1 MKESMNR
8 RMFIAGSFLGLAG
21 LLIIARLFFIQV
33 ISHNYYQDLASRQHV
48 SSYNFKTRRGNIY
61 LRERD
66 GGLFSA
72 AFTKSGFLAY
82 IDPAKLKN
90 PRQAYDLLIEII
102 SRLNPEDFFKKA
114 SKKDDPFEIIS
125 RRLDNETADKIKKL
139 NLSGAGVLGEEWRF
153 YPGRELAAHV
163 IGFTGYQGDQIVGRY
178 GVEYSQ
184 EGVLGEKKTVL
195 EGRSTLAG
203 IFLDWG
209 KKIFPDV
216 RPDYDLVL
224 TVEPQVQ
231 LFFEKELDKVFNKWH
246 AELAGG
252 VIYDPKSGRILAM
265 AARPAFDPN
274 KYNEIKSLNVFVNP
288 LIEHIYELGSV
299 FKPLTLVSAFD
310 AGKLKSGSVYFD
322 SGFID
327 FGDKRIENY
336 DGKGRGS
343 VDMQHVLNESLN
355 TGAVFAM
362 RRLGMDNLKKY
373 FENFGLNKK
382 TGVDLPGE
390 VAGDFSNLSSRRE
403 IEYATASFGQGI
415 AVTPLAFLR
424 AVSALANAGRL
435 ATPFVIERIMA
446 DGAPD
451 IITKPSISE
460 PVISPESAEEM
471 TRMLVKVVDEAL
483 AGGSVKNEKY
493 SIAAKTGTAEIPNPG
508 GKGYS
513 QDYLHSFFG
522 YAPAYDARFSVFL
535 FLVKPREVRYASQSL
550 AEPFMEIMKFL
561 LNYYNVPPDR

>member
-1 MKESMNR
+1 MKIDVNR
-8 RMFIAGSFLGLAG
+8 RMLIAGCLLGLAG
-21 LLIIARLFFIQV
+21 LLIIARLFFMQV
-33 ISHNYYQDLASRQHV
+33 ISHNFYQNLASRQHF

-82 IDPAKLKN
+82 IDPSKIKN
-90 PRQAYDLLIEII
+90 VQQAYDFLAEII
-102 SRLNPEDFFKKA
+102 PKLESEDFFKKA
-114 SKKDDPFEIIS
+114 SKKSDPFEIIS
-125 RRLDNETADKIKKL
+125 RRLDNKTADKIRNL
-139 NLSGAGVLGEEWRF
+139 NLSGVGVLGEEWRF
-153 YPGRELAAHV
+153 YPGRELAAHA
-163 IGFTGYQGDQIVGRY
+163 IGFTGYQGDKIVGRY

-184 EGVLGEKKTVL
+184 EEVLGEKKTIL

-216 RPDYDLVL
+216 KPDYDLVL
-224 TVEPQVQ
+224 TIEPQVQ
-231 LFFEKELDKVFNKWH
+231 LFLEKELDKVFNKWH

-252 VIYDPKSGRILAM
+252 IILDPKSGRILGM

-274 KYNEIKSLNVFVNP
+274 KYNEVKSLDVFVNP
-288 LIEHIYELGSV
+288 LLEHIYELGSV
-299 FKPLTLVSAFD
+299 FKPLTLASAFD
-310 AGKLKSGSVYFD
+310 AGKLKPDSVYFD
-322 SGFID
+322 AGYID
-327 FGDKRIENY
+327 FGSKRIENY

-343 VDMQHVLNESLN
+343 VDMQRVLNESLN

-362 RRLGMDNLKKY
+362 RQLGMDNFKKY

-390 VAGDFSNLSSRRE
+390 VAGNFSNLAGKRE

-424 AVSALANAGRL
+424 AVSALANGGRL

-451 IITKPSISE
+451 IITNPSISQS
-460 PVISPESAEEM
+460 VISPQSAEEI

-483 AGGSVKNEKY
+483 AGGSVKNDKY
-493 SIAAKTGTAEIPNPG
+493 SIAAKTGTAEIPNLG

-513 QDYLHSFFG
+513 VDNLHSFFG

-535 FLVKPREVRYASQSL
+535 FLVKPREVRYASQTL
-550 AEPFMEIMKFL
+550 TQPFTEIMKFL
-561 LNYYNVPPDR
+561 LNYYNIPPDR